1 MELRHIRYFL
11 AVADA
16 KSFTY
21 AAEKLGIGQPPLSIQ
36 IRDLENEVGTKL
48 FHRIARG
55 IELTAAGIAFYNA
68 VKVLPGLVEEAKLSA
83 LLASRGEL
91 GVLQVGFTSSS
102 AFNSVVTRSIKKFNN
117 DYKNVS
123 LQLDEAHTDNLIKAV
138 ENGTI
143 DVAFVRTDHL
153 YSDSLKLQ
161 LLLQEPLT
169 IVLPEHHAY
178 IAQSHITLNQLANE
192 EMILCPRN
200 YSVQLHD
207 TIYALFE
214 RAGCTP
220 TVKQTAP
227 QLSSIINLVSAGIGV
242 SIVPS
247 SMKTMSH
254 SSSGVAFY
262 DIAEEGAYIPLSVV
276 SRTHDSSPIVKNFIN
291 NVLATHAEMLSGQ

>member
-36 IRDLENEVGTKL
+36 IRDLENEIGTKL

-55 IELTAAGIAFYNA
+55 IELTAAGMAFYNA
-68 VKVLPGLVEEAKLSA
+68 VKVLPGLVEEAKSSA

-91 GVLQVGFTSSS
+91 GVLKVGFTSSS
-102 AFNSVVTRSIKKFNN
+102 AFNSLVTRSIKKFNS
-117 DYKNVS
+117 DYKNVC

-138 ENGTI
+138 ESGTI

-153 YSDSLKLQ
+153 FSDSLELHI
-161 LLLQEPLT
+161 LLQESLT
-169 IVLPEHHAY
+169 IVLPEQHAY
-178 IAQSHITLNQLANE
+178 MAQNHITLNQLANE

-200 YSVQLHD
+200 YSVHLHD
-207 TIYALFE
+207 TIFSLFE

-227 QLSSIINLVSAGIGV
+227 QLSSIINLVSAGVGV

-247 SMKTMSH
+247 SMKAMSH

-262 DIAEEGAYIPLSVV
+262 DINEEGAYIPLSIV
-276 SRTHDSSPIVKNFIN
+276 SRVHDQSPIVKKFIN
-291 NVLATHAEMLSGQ
+291 NVLATHAEISPAQ